1 MEIIRIKCPQCSAI
15 LEAQDNPAN
24 YEKNVTCP
32 NCKTKNRFK
41 DFKRVIP
48 RENLDD
54 STQIER
60 LEKGT
65 PGHLLDISS
74 GREYPLNEGRNLV
87 GRKPLNSPPKADI
100 AIVTDDRFMS
110 REHLLLDVIKG
121 RDGRYHVY
129 ASNAKNQNETL
140 INGALLESGDK
151 VGLKHGDILKLGETS
166 LKYIGFVLD
175 DATELSV

>member
-1 MEIIRIKCPQCSAI
+1 MMETIRIKCPQCSAI
-15 LEAQDNPAN
+15 LETQDNPAH

-41 DFKRVIP
+41 DFKRVAP
-48 RENLDD
+48 RVQEDD
-54 STQIER
+54 STQIEA
-60 LEKGT
+60 LKQGT
-65 PGHLLDISS
+65 TGHLLDISN

-100 AIVTDDRFMS
+100 AIITNDRFMS
-110 REHLLLDVIKG
+110 REHLSLDVMKG

-140 INGALLESGDK
+140 INGETLESGDK

-166 LKYIGFVLD
+166 LKYIGFVMD
-175 DATELSV
+175 DATVL